1 MLELPKIILAS
12 ASPRRA
18 EILRTVGWPFETL
31 PVNID
36 ESRRDNE
43 DAAGYV
49 QRLAREKA
57 EAAAPKAR
65 NQLIVAADTT
75 VVIDDHIL
83 EKPLDEN
90 DARRMLRLLNN
101 RWHQVLTGIAI
112 IDPHSQTTIAHEQT
126 EVKFAA
132 MSDGQIDWYVA
143 SGVCDSRSGRAL
155 HRGNSRRLFQRR
167 WVAGATALRVS
178 SPGHRIFL
186 ENLVQPLCQLLGHI
200 SIRIQSA
207 YGCRDLSSLVDDDC
221 RGQLLDPELSRDR
234 SIRITQHGQLVLAPK
249 LAQLFIARIIL

>member
-43 DAAGYV
+43 AAAGYV

-57 EAAAPKAR
+57 EAAAQKAR
-65 NQLIVAADTT
+65 DQMIVAADTT

-83 EKPLDEN
+83 EKPIDEN
-90 DARRMLRLLNN
+90 DARRMLHLLNH
-101 RWHQVLTGIAI
+101 RWHQVLTGIAV
-112 IDPHSQTTIAHEQT
+112 IDPHSQATIAHEQT

-132 MSDGQIDWYVA
+132 MNDGQIDWYVA
-143 SGVCDSRSGRAL
+143 SGEPMDK
-155 HRGNSRRLFQRR
+155 
-167 WVAGATALRVS
+167 AGAYAIQGLGARFIEGIRGDYFNVVGLPVRLLYELVTRAS
-178 SPGHRIFL
+178 S
-186 ENLVQPLCQLLGHI
+186 
-200 SIRIQSA
+200 
-207 YGCRDLSSLVDDDC
+207 
-221 RGQLLDPELSRDR
+221 
-234 SIRITQHGQLVLAPK
+234 
-249 LAQLFIARIIL
+249 